1 MSDPQRFCEGGGG
14 ALEKQ
19 VVDSVRGE
27 GPSPKVRRRV
37 EVALGLAAGLPAAT
51 VATNALGASK
61 AAQAGVAAGLAKWVG
76 VVSIT
81 GLAAAGATVYVSA
94 RAGAGANSLSVPNG
108 VVARTSASAPRAPTP
123 APRSPIPASPAPS
136 PSTQEG
142 APPAPATTAVRAT
155 APASVPAAA
164 PTVPPAP
171 VATVLPTKS
180 APTLSDEL
188 RVLDEARAAM
198 ETGDSE
204 RALALLDRHDR
215 EFASPALAPEAMA
228 LRVEVYARRG
238 DREATARLASRF
250 LERFGDRPEA
260 QRVRSLV
267 DAPPLEAKP

>member
-19 VVDSVRGE
+19 VVDSARGQ
-27 GPSPKVRRRV
+27 GPSPRLRRQV

-94 RAGAGANSLSVPNG
+94 RAGAGASSLPVPNG
-108 VVARTSASAPRAPTP
+108 TVARTSASAPRPPTS
-123 APRSPIPASPAPS
+123 APRSPIAASPAPS
-136 PSTQEG
+136 TQEA
-142 APPAPATTAVRAT
+142 APPPPATTAAPATTPR
-155 APASVPAAA
+155 SGPAAA

-171 VATVLPTKS
+171 VATVLPSKS

-238 DREATARLASRF
+238 DREATARLAARF

-267 DAPPLEAKP
+267 DAPALEAKP